1 MKMNVG
7 DGVSLQGMGSYV
19 ADEINCGGWEGMWR
33 IGSNLEDGKEVDG
46 CWFGD
51 GMGFGK

>member
-19 ADEINCGGWEGMWR
+19 AVRLIVEDGRGCGG
-33 IGSNLEDGKEVDG
+33 
-46 CWFGD
+46 
-51 GMGFGK
+51 